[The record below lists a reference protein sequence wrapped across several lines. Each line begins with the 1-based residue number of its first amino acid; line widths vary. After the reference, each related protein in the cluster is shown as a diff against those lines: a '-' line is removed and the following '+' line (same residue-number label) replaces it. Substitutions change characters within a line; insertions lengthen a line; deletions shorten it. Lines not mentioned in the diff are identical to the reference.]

1 MTFIQSTI
9 SFPKIPSPTKSPI
22 HEYAAFSFNVNELPM
37 FHFKIR
43 SNSWWVGSQSRFL
56 TGRVIYNGH
65 DSHCTLHIVQL
76 YIQDNLPN
84 QQPKHFSLEFYTV
97 FPILKDLFDIL
108 LRNCLCW

>member
-1 MTFIQSTI
+1 MIGIQSWLTTDTSFASKYDFQSTI

-56 TGRVIYNGH
+56 TGRVIYNGQ

-76 YIQDNLPN
+76 
-84 QQPKHFSLEFYTV
+84 
-97 FPILKDLFDIL
+97 
-108 LRNCLCW
+108 